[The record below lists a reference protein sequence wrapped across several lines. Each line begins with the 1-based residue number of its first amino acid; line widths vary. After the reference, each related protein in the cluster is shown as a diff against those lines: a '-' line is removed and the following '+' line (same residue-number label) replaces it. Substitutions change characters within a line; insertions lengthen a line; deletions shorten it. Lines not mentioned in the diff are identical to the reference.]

1 MGNGG
6 EKEKDISEA
15 NHLST
20 DRSSFPAVPSTPQ
33 EISAVA
39 PQHLQELAANISVS
53 VGGHLIILM
62 VTCFSPGLLQGLQ
75 AELLEARSRNMFL
88 AELVQ
93 QQQRWQ

>member
-1 MGNGG
+1 MGNGA
-6 EKEKDISEA
+6 EDEIDISEA
-15 NHLST
+15 KNHSN

-53 VGGHLIILM
+53 LGWHLIL
-62 VTCFSPGLLQGLQ
+62 TCYSPGLLQGLQ

-93 QQQRWQ
+93 QQQRCQ

>member
-6 EKEKDISEA
+6 EEKDMSEA
-15 NHLST
+15 NHHSN

-53 VGGHLIILM
+53 VDGHLML
-62 VTCFSPGLLQGLQ
+62 TSFSPGLLQGLQ

-93 QQQRWQ
+93 QQQRW